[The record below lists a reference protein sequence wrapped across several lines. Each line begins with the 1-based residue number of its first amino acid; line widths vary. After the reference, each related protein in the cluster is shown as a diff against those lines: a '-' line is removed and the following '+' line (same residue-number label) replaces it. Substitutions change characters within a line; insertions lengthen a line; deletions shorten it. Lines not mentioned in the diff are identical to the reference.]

1 MDTVG
6 VAELKATLSEHLAR
20 VKRGEE
26 VLITERGRPIAK
38 IVPLDTTGIDERTL
52 ELIRAGLVRPPQR
65 PLDPETL
72 EALLAS
78 RPPDP
83 DGSIRAALLEALRK
97 DRDGE

>member
-1 MDTVG
+1 MRTTG

-38 IVPLDTTGIDERTL
+38 IVPFESTSLEEGVQ
-52 ELIRAGLVRPPQR
+52 ELIRRGLARPPKELVTPEKLEEMLAKR
-65 PLDPETL
+65 P
-72 EALLAS
+72 
-78 RPPDP
+78 RDP
-83 DGSIRAALLEALRK
+83 DGSIRKALLEALRK

>member
-1 MDTVG
+1 MKTIG

-20 VKRGEE
+20 VKRGQE

-38 IVPLDTTGIDERTL
+38 LVPLDTTAFDERTL
-52 ELIRAGLVRPPQR
+52 DLIRAGLVRPPQR
-65 PLDPETL
+65 MLDAETL

-78 RPPDP
+78 RPADP
-83 DGSIRAALLEALRK
+83 DGSMRAALLEALRK